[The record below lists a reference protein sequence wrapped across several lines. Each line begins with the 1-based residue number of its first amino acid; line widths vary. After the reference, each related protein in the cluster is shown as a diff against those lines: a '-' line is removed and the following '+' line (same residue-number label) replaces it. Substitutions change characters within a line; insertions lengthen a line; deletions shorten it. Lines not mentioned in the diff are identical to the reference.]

1 MMNKNTQKTDTTPKK
16 KRILPWLIP
25 LIVGMIFLSLVITL
39 FSVSKVAKIYHQV
52 EKQELLTQEGYNKLE
67 EELEYLKAVKRKE
80 VAERLKVAISFGDLS
95 ENAEYDEA
103 KNEQAK
109 LEEQILKL
117 DEKLRKAVIID
128 ESQID
133 LDIVMVGSIVKLY
146 DFDFDEEI
154 EYSIVGSAEADPFE
168 GKISNESPVG
178 KALLGARVGEVV
190 EVQVPDGANKF
201 KVLDIRR

>member
-1 MMNKNTQKTDTTPKK
+1 M
-16 KRILPWLIP
+16 
-25 LIVGMIFLSLVITL
+25 
-39 FSVSKVAKIYHQV
+39 V
-52 EKQELLTQEGYNKLE
+52 EKQEILTQEGYNKIE
-67 EELEYLKAVKRKE
+67 EEVEYLKTVKRKE
-80 VAERLKVAISFGDLS
+80 VAERIKVAISFGDLS

-154 EYSIVGSAEADPFE
+154 EYSIVGSAEADPYN

-178 KALLGARVGEVV
+178 RAFLGRHKDDEV
-190 EVQVPDGANKF
+190 EVQVPNGIVVYKI
-201 KVLDIRR
+201 LEIRR